1 MSMGTPIPCSPYPQ
15 LLAPQLALPASPV
28 TPCPSV
34 HQASHPSV
42 LPTNVTWV
50 GCQGSERHFRGYP
63 CGLWTIFH
71 LLTVQAAQNGPDKGT
86 GLPGGIRGSGREC
99 PAELWLG

>member
-1 MSMGTPIPCSPYPQ
+1 MPTGTPSPCSPYPC
-15 LLAPQLALPASPV
+15 LAPQLALPASAI

-86 GLPGGIRGSGREC
+86 RVPGGIRGSGREC
-99 PAELWLG
+99 PGGLWHG